1 VINAI
6 AMTQNAA
13 ITLNDIRQTR
23 LEKACS
29 EFESIFITHML
40 KSMRTAVT
48 EDGLLG
54 NSNESKI
61 IQSMFDENLA
71 LGMAKGRGMGLG
83 KMLFESLKDGS
94 TSAL

>member
-1 VINAI
+1 MIKVIASN
-6 AMTQNAA
+6 QNATIA
-13 ITLNDIRQTR
+13 PNDIRQAR

-48 EDGLLG
+48 EDGFLG
-54 NSNESKI
+54 NNNESKI

-71 LGMAKGRGMGLG
+71 LGMAKGKGMGLG
-83 KMLFESLKDGS
+83 KMLFESLKD
-94 TSAL
+94 

>member
-1 VINAI
+1 MIKVIDA
-6 AMTQNAA
+6 TQNTTIAP
-13 ITLNDIRQTR
+13 NDIRQAR

-29 EFESIFITHML
+29 EFESVFINYML

-61 IQSMFDENLA
+61 IRSMFDENLA
-71 LGMAKGRGMGLG
+71 LGMAKGKGMGLG
-83 KMLFESLKDGS
+83 KMLFESLKD
-94 TSAL
+94 

>member
-1 VINAI
+1 MVEAISTTLNA
-6 AMTQNAA
+6 QNAP
-13 ITLNDIRQTR
+13 NDIRQAK

-29 EFESIFITHML
+29 EFESVFINYML
-40 KSMRTAVT
+40 KSMRSAVT

-71 LGMAKGRGMGLG
+71 LGMSKGNGMGLG
-83 KMLFESLKDGS
+83 KMLFESLKD
-94 TSAL
+94 

>member
-1 VINAI
+1 MIKVIDA
-6 AMTQNAA
+6 TQNTTIAP
-13 ITLNDIRQTR
+13 NEIRQAR

-29 EFESIFITHML
+29 EFESVFINYML

-61 IQSMFDENLA
+61 IRSMFDENLA
-71 LGMAKGRGMGLG
+71 LGMAKGKGMGLG
-83 KMLFESLKDGS
+83 KMLFESLKD
-94 TSAL
+94 

>member
-1 VINAI
+1 MIKAI
-6 AMTQNAA
+6 ATNQNTTIAP
-13 ITLNDIRQTR
+13 NDIRQAK

-54 NSNESKI
+54 NNNESKI

-71 LGMAKGRGMGLG
+71 LGMAKGKGMGLG
-83 KMLFESLKDGS
+83 KMLFESLKD
-94 TSAL
+94 

>member
-1 VINAI
+1 MIKAI
-6 AMTQNAA
+6 DTTQNTTIAP
-13 ITLNDIRQTR
+13 NDIRQAR

-29 EFESIFITHML
+29 EFEAVFVNYML

-61 IQSMFDENLA
+61 IRSMFDENLA
-71 LGMAKGRGMGLG
+71 LGMAKGKGMGLG
-83 KMLFESLKDGS
+83 KMLFENLKD
-94 TSAL
+94 

>member
-1 VINAI
+1 MIKVIASN
-6 AMTQNAA
+6 QNATIA
-13 ITLNDIRQTR
+13 PNDIRQAR

-48 EDGLLG
+48 EDGFLG
-54 NSNESKI
+54 NNNESKI

-71 LGMAKGRGMGLG
+71 LGMAKGKGMGLG
-83 KMLFESLKDGS
+83 KMLFDSLKD
-94 TSAL
+94 

>member
-1 VINAI
+1 MIRAI
-6 AMTQNAA
+6 ASNQNATIA
-13 ITLNDIRQTR
+13 PNDIRQAR

-48 EDGLLG
+48 EDGFLG
-54 NSNESKI
+54 NNNESKI

-71 LGMAKGRGMGLG
+71 LGMAKGKGMGLG
-83 KMLFESLKDGS
+83 KMLFESLKD
-94 TSAL
+94 

>member
-1 VINAI
+1 MIKVIDATRNTTI
-6 AMTQNAA
+6 APNE
-13 ITLNDIRQTR
+13 IRQAR

-29 EFESIFITHML
+29 EFESVFINYML

-61 IQSMFDENLA
+61 IRSMFDENLA
-71 LGMAKGRGMGLG
+71 LGMAKGKGMGLG
-83 KMLFESLKDGS
+83 KMLFESLKD
-94 TSAL
+94 

>member
-1 VINAI
+1 MIKAI
-6 AMTQNAA
+6 DTTQNTTIAP
-13 ITLNDIRQTR
+13 NDIRQAR

-29 EFESIFITHML
+29 EFEAVFVNYML

-61 IQSMFDENLA
+61 IRSMFDENLA
-71 LGMAKGRGMGLG
+71 LGMAKGKGMGLG
-83 KMLFESLKDGS
+83 KMLFESLND
-94 TSAL
+94 